1 MHKIAMEMGKWAM
14 EQAKAHGFDNLSAQD
29 WDDLKD
35 CMEIVKSAIC
45 ADKDYREVEAM
56 DDFEK
61 EYGRMGY
68 RGRAANGRFVHRPGR
83 GRSAG
88 YTPYLH
94 MMDDGMDDYDMYDDI
109 PYPMTGYRMGYT
121 GGRGRNSG
129 SYSGNN
135 GNRGGNSNDGNSGNS
150 NSYGYDGGNNGNS
163 GGGYGYDRMNMR
175 QPSRYGESYD
185 RYDQNRRHY
194 TETKNPED
202 KKAMKQSVN
211 DIYSDMENMIDNI
224 MEYADAADK
233 PELKQKFVQMAQ
245 KVQNMK

>member
-14 EQAKAHGFDNLSAQD
+14 EQAKAHGFDNITSQE

-68 RGRAANGRFVHRPGR
+68 RGRAANGRFVHRSGR

-94 MMDDGMDDYDMYDDI
+94 MMEDGMDDYDMYDEM

-121 GGRGRNSG
+121 DGNRGGNMGNSSSSG
-129 SYSGNN
+129 SYSGNY
-135 GNRGGNSNDGNSGNS
+135 GGGNSRSG
-150 NSYGYDGGNNGNS
+150 YEG
-163 GGGYGYDRMNMR
+163 MR

-185 RYDQNRRHY
+185 RYSDRRRHY
-194 TETKNPED
+194 HESGDADSKKKMED
-202 KKAMKQSVN
+202 SIGEVF
-211 DIYSDMENMIDNI
+211 DDMENVVQDVWKEMT
-224 MEYADAADK
+224 
-233 PELKQKFVQMAQ
+233 PEQKQKYKARMTQMVQKMQ
-245 KVQNMK
+245 

>member
-1 MHKIAMEMGKWAM
+1 MHKVAMEMGKWAM
-14 EQAKAHGFDNLSAQD
+14 EQAKAHGFDNLSSQD

-68 RGRAANGRFVHRPGR
+68 RGRAANGRFVHRSGR

-94 MMDDGMDDYDMYDDI
+94 MMEDGMDDYDMYDEM

-121 GGRGRNSG
+121 DGNRRGNMGNSSSSG
-129 SYSGNN
+129 SYSGNY
-135 GNRGGNSNDGNSGNS
+135 GGGNSRSG
-150 NSYGYDGGNNGNS
+150 YEG
-163 GGGYGYDRMNMR
+163 MR

-185 RYDQNRRHY
+185 RYKDSRRHY
-194 TETKNPED
+194 TENPTPEYQKKMKDDADEVMDDIEQLAKRMYED
-202 KKAMKQSVN
+202 SDPQDKAKF
-211 DIYSDMENMIDNI
+211 
-224 MEYADAADK
+224 
-233 PELKQKFVQMAQ
+233 KQKMTQL
-245 KVQNMK
+245 VQNMK

>member
-14 EQAKAHGFDNLSAQD
+14 EQAKAHGFDNLTSQQ

-68 RGRAANGRFVHRPGR
+68 RGRAANGRFVHRSGR

-94 MMDDGMDDYDMYDDI
+94 MMEDGMDDYDMYDEM

-121 GGRGRNSG
+121 DGNRGGNMGNSSSSG
-129 SYSGNN
+129 SYSGNY
-135 GNRGGNSNDGNSGNS
+135 GGGNSRSGYES
-150 NSYGYDGGNNGNS
+150 
-163 GGGYGYDRMNMR
+163 MR

-185 RYDQNRRHY
+185 RYSDRRRHY
-194 TETKNPED
+194 HETKDAES
-202 KKAMKQSVN
+202 KKQMDDSMKEYMADV
-211 DIYSDMENMIDNI
+211 MENMRD
-224 MEYADAADK
+224 MWKDADPTLRQTMKADLTK
-233 PELKQKFVQMAQ
+233 MVQQ
-245 KVQNMK
+245 LQ

>member
-1 MHKIAMEMGKWAM
+1 MHKVAMEMGKWAM
-14 EQAKAHGFDNLSAQD
+14 EQAKAHGFDNLSSQD

-68 RGRAANGRFVHRPGR
+68 RGRAANGRFVHRSGR

-94 MMDDGMDDYDMYDDI
+94 MMEDGMDEYDMYDDM

-121 GGRGRNSG
+121 DGNRGGNMGNSSSSG
-129 SYSGNN
+129 SYSGNY
-135 GNRGGNSNDGNSGNS
+135 GGGNSRSGYES
-150 NSYGYDGGNNGNS
+150 V
-163 GGGYGYDRMNMR
+163 R

-185 RYDQNRRHY
+185 RYKDSRRHY
-194 TETKNPED
+194 TENPTPEYQQKMKED
-202 KKAMKQSVN
+202 ADEVFEDIEDLAKKM
-211 DIYSDMENMIDNI
+211 YSE
-224 MEYADAADK
+224 ADANDK
-233 PELKQKFVQMAQ
+233 AKFKQKMTQL
-245 KVQNMK
+245 VQNMK

>member
-14 EQAKAHGFDNLSAQD
+14 EQAKAHGFDNLSSQQ

-68 RGRAANGRFVHRPGR
+68 RGRAANGRFVHRSGR

-88 YTPYLH
+88 YTPYPYLH
-94 MMDDGMDDYDMYDDI
+94 MMEDDMDEYGMYDEI

-121 GGRGRNSG
+121 DGNRGGNMGNSSSSG
-129 SYSGNN
+129 SYSGNY
-135 GNRGGNSNDGNSGNS
+135 GGGNSRSGYES
-150 NSYGYDGGNNGNS
+150 
-163 GGGYGYDRMNMR
+163 MR

-185 RYDQNRRHY
+185 RYSDRRRHY
-194 TETKNPED
+194 HESGDADSKKKMED
-202 KKAMKQSVN
+202 SIGEVF
-211 DIYSDMENMIDNI
+211 DDMENVVQDVWKEMT
-224 MEYADAADK
+224 
-233 PELKQKFVQMAQ
+233 PEQKQKYKARMTQMVQKMQ
-245 KVQNMK
+245 

>member
-1 MHKIAMEMGKWAM
+1 MHKVAMEMGKWAM
-14 EQAKAHGFDNLSAQD
+14 EQAKAHGFDNLSSQD

-68 RGRAANGRFVHRPGR
+68 RGRAANGRFVHRSGR

-94 MMDDGMDDYDMYDDI
+94 MMDDGMDEYGMYDEM

-121 GGRGRNSG
+121 DGNRGGNMGNSSSSG
-129 SYSGNN
+129 SYSGNYS
-135 GNRGGNSNDGNSGNS
+135 GGNSRSG
-150 NSYGYDGGNNGNS
+150 YEGV
-163 GGGYGYDRMNMR
+163 R

-185 RYDQNRRHY
+185 RYKDSRRHY
-194 TETKNPED
+194 TENPTPEYQQKMKENAD
-202 KKAMKQSVN
+202 DVFDDIEELAKKM
-211 DIYSDMENMIDNI
+211 YSE
-224 MEYADAADK
+224 ADANDK
-233 PELKQKFVQMAQ
+233 AKFKQKMTQLI
-245 KVQNMK
+245 QNMK

>member
-1 MHKIAMEMGKWAM
+1 MHKVAMEMGKWAM
-14 EQAKAHGFDNLSAQD
+14 EQAKAHGFDNLSSQD

-61 EYGRMGY
+61 EYERMGY
-68 RGRAANGRFVHRPGR
+68 RGRAANGRFVHRSGR

-94 MMDDGMDDYDMYDDI
+94 MMEDGMDDYDMYDEI

-121 GGRGRNSG
+121 DGNRGGNMGNSSSSG
-129 SYSGNN
+129 SYSGNY
-135 GNRGGNSNDGNSGNS
+135 GGVNSRSGYES
-150 NSYGYDGGNNGNS
+150 V
-163 GGGYGYDRMNMR
+163 R

-185 RYDQNRRHY
+185 RYKDSRRHY
-194 TETKNPED
+194 TENPTPEYQQKMKED
-202 KKAMKQSVN
+202 ADEVFEDIEDLAKKM
-211 DIYSDMENMIDNI
+211 YSE
-224 MEYADAADK
+224 ADANDK
-233 PELKQKFVQMAQ
+233 AKFKQKMTQL
-245 KVQNMK
+245 VQNMK

>member
-1 MHKIAMEMGKWAM
+1 MHKVAMEMGKWAM
-14 EQAKAHGFDNLSAQD
+14 EQAKAHGFDNLSSQD

-88 YTPYLH
+88 YIPYLH
-94 MMDDGMDDYDMYDDI
+94 MMDDGMDEYDMYDDM

-121 GGRGRNSG
+121 DSRGRNMPEMGKTSD
-129 SYSGNN
+129 Y
-135 GNRGGNSNDGNSGNS
+135 RDVKH
-150 NSYGYDGGNNGNS
+150 DHI
-163 GGGYGYDRMNMR
+163 R

-185 RYDQNRRHY
+185 RYSDRRRHY
-194 TETKNPED
+194 HESGDADSKKRMED
-202 KKAMKQSVN
+202 SIGEVF
-211 DIYSDMENMIDNI
+211 DDMENVIQDVWKEMT
-224 MEYADAADK
+224 
-233 PELKQKFVQMAQ
+233 PEQKQKYKAKMTQMVQKMQ
-245 KVQNMK
+245 

>member
-1 MHKIAMEMGKWAM
+1 MHKVAMEMGKWAM
-14 EQAKAHGFDNLSAQD
+14 EQAKAHGFDNLSSQD

-68 RGRAANGRFVHRPGR
+68 RGRARNGRFVHRSGR

-94 MMDDGMDDYDMYDDI
+94 MMEDGMDDYDMYDEM
-109 PYPMTGYRMGYT
+109 PYPTTGYRMGYT
-121 GGRGRNSG
+121 DGNRGGNMGNSSSSG
-129 SYSGNN
+129 SYSGNY
-135 GNRGGNSNDGNSGNS
+135 GGGNSRSG
-150 NSYGYDGGNNGNS
+150 YEG
-163 GGGYGYDRMNMR
+163 MR

-185 RYDQNRRHY
+185 RYSDRRRHY
-194 TETKNPED
+194 HETKD
-202 KKAMKQSVN
+202 ADSKKQMDDSMKE
-211 DIYSDMENMIDNI
+211 YMSDVSENLREMWKD
-224 MEYADAADK
+224 ADPTLRQTMKADLTK
-233 PELKQKFVQMAQ
+233 MVQQ
-245 KVQNMK
+245 LQ

>member
-1 MHKIAMEMGKWAM
+1 MHKVAMEMGKWAM
-14 EQAKAHGFDNLSAQD
+14 EQAKARGFDNLSSQD

-68 RGRAANGRFVHRPGR
+68 RGRTANGRFVHRSGR

-94 MMDDGMDDYDMYDDI
+94 MMDNGMDDYDMYDDM

-121 GGRGRNSG
+121 D
-129 SYSGNN
+129 
-135 GNRGGNSNDGNSGNS
+135 GNRGGNMGNSSSSGSSSGNYGGGNS
-150 NSYGYDGGNNGNS
+150 RSGYEG
-163 GGGYGYDRMNMR
+163 MR

-185 RYDQNRRHY
+185 RYSDRRRHY
-194 TETKNPED
+194 HESGDADSKKRMED
-202 KKAMKQSVN
+202 SIVEVF
-211 DIYSDMENMIDNI
+211 DDMENVVQDVWKEMT
-224 MEYADAADK
+224 
-233 PELKQKFVQMAQ
+233 PEQKQKYKARMTQMVQKMQ
-245 KVQNMK
+245 

>member
-14 EQAKAHGFDNLSAQD
+14 ERAKATGLDNISSQD

-68 RGRAANGRFVHRPGR
+68 RGRAANGRFVHRSGR

-94 MMDDGMDDYDMYDDI
+94 MMEDGMEDYDMYDEM

-121 GGRGRNSG
+121 DGNRGGNMGNSSSFG
-129 SYSGNN
+129 SYSGNY
-135 GNRGGNSNDGNSGNS
+135 GGGNSRSGYES
-150 NSYGYDGGNNGNS
+150 
-163 GGGYGYDRMNMR
+163 MR

-185 RYDQNRRHY
+185 RYKDNRRHY
-194 TETKNPED
+194 TENPTPEHQKMMKDSADEVFDDIED
-202 KKAMKQSVN
+202 LAKKM
-211 DIYSDMENMIDNI
+211 YE
-224 MEYADAADK
+224 EADAQDRAK
-233 PELKQKFVQMAQ
+233 LKTKMTQLVQG
-245 KVQNMK
+245 MK

>member
-14 EQAKAHGFDNLSAQD
+14 EQAKAHGFDNITPQE

-68 RGRAANGRFVHRPGR
+68 RGRAANGRFVHRSGR

-94 MMDDGMDDYDMYDDI
+94 MMEDGMDEYGMYDEM
-109 PYPMTGYRMGYT
+109 PYPMNGYRMGYT
-121 GGRGRNSG
+121 GGNRGGNMGNSSSSG
-129 SYSGNN
+129 SYSGN
-135 GNRGGNSNDGNSGNS
+135 
-150 NSYGYDGGNNGNS
+150 YDGGNSRS
-163 GGGYGYDRMNMR
+163 GYEGMR

-185 RYDQNRRHY
+185 RYKDSRRHY
-194 TETKNPED
+194 TENPTPEYQQKMKENAD
-202 KKAMKQSVN
+202 DVFDDIEELAKKM
-211 DIYSDMENMIDNI
+211 YSE
-224 MEYADAADK
+224 ADANDK
-233 PELKQKFVQMAQ
+233 AKFKQKMTQL
-245 KVQNMK
+245 VQNMK

>member
-14 EQAKAHGFDNLSAQD
+14 EQAKAHGFDNLSSQD

-35 CMEIVKSAIC
+35 CMEIVKNAIC

-68 RGRAANGRFVHRPGR
+68 RGRAANGRFVHRSGR

-88 YTPYLH
+88 YTPYPYLH
-94 MMDDGMDDYDMYDDI
+94 MMEDGMDDYDMYDEM

-121 GGRGRNSG
+121 DGNRGGNMGNSSSSG
-129 SYSGNN
+129 SYSGNY
-135 GNRGGNSNDGNSGNS
+135 GGGNSRSG
-150 NSYGYDGGNNGNS
+150 YED
-163 GGGYGYDRMNMR
+163 MR

-185 RYDQNRRHY
+185 RYSDRRRHY
-194 TETKNPED
+194 HESGDADSKKKMED
-202 KKAMKQSVN
+202 SIGEVF
-211 DIYSDMENMIDNI
+211 DDMENVVQDVWKEMT
-224 MEYADAADK
+224 
-233 PELKQKFVQMAQ
+233 PEQKQKYKARMTQMVQKMQ
-245 KVQNMK
+245 

>member
-14 EQAKAHGFDNLSAQD
+14 EQAKAHGFDNLTSQQ

-56 DDFEK
+56 DEEEK
-61 EYGRMGY
+61 MYGRMGY

-94 MMDDGMDDYDMYDDI
+94 MMEDGMDEYGMYDEM

-121 GGRGRNSG
+121 DGNRGGNMGNSSSSG
-129 SYSGNN
+129 SYSGNY
-135 GNRGGNSNDGNSGNS
+135 GGGNSRSG
-150 NSYGYDGGNNGNS
+150 YEG
-163 GGGYGYDRMNMR
+163 MR

-185 RYDQNRRHY
+185 RYSDRRRHY
-194 TETKNPED
+194 HESGDADSKKKMED
-202 KKAMKQSVN
+202 SIGEVF
-211 DIYSDMENMIDNI
+211 DDMENVVQDVWKEMS
-224 MEYADAADK
+224 
-233 PELKQKFVQMAQ
+233 PEQKQKYKARMTQMVQKMQ
-245 KVQNMK
+245 

>member
-1 MHKIAMEMGKWAM
+1 MHKVAMEMGKWAM
-14 EQAKAHGFDNLSAQD
+14 EQAKAHGFDNLSSQD

-94 MMDDGMDDYDMYDDI
+94 MMEDDMDDYDMYDEM

-121 GGRGRNSG
+121 DGNRGGNMGNSSSSG
-129 SYSGNN
+129 SYSGNY
-135 GNRGGNSNDGNSGNS
+135 GGGNSRSG
-150 NSYGYDGGNNGNS
+150 YEG
-163 GGGYGYDRMNMR
+163 MR

-185 RYDQNRRHY
+185 RYSDRRRHY
-194 TETKNPED
+194 HETKDAES
-202 KKAMKQSVN
+202 KKQMDDSMKEYMADV
-211 DIYSDMENMIDNI
+211 MENMRD
-224 MEYADAADK
+224 MWKDADPTLRQTMKADLTK
-233 PELKQKFVQMAQ
+233 MVQQ
-245 KVQNMK
+245 LQ

>member
-1 MHKIAMEMGKWAM
+1 MHKVAMEMGKWAM
-14 EQAKAHGFDNLSAQD
+14 EQAKAHGFDNLTSQQ

-68 RGRAANGRFVHRPGR
+68 RGRAANGRFVHRSGR

-88 YTPYLH
+88 YTPYPYLH
-94 MMDDGMDDYDMYDDI
+94 MMEDGMDDYDMYDEM

-121 GGRGRNSG
+121 GGNRGGNMGNSSSSG
-129 SYSGNN
+129 SYSGNY
-135 GNRGGNSNDGNSGNS
+135 GGGNSRSG
-150 NSYGYDGGNNGNS
+150 YEG
-163 GGGYGYDRMNMR
+163 MR

-185 RYDQNRRHY
+185 RYKDSRRHY
-194 TETKNPED
+194 TENPTPEHQQKMKD
-202 KKAMKQSVN
+202 DADDVFDDIEELAKK
-211 DIYSDMENMIDNI
+211 IYSD
-224 MEYADAADK
+224 ADANDK
-233 PELKQKFVQMAQ
+233 AKFKQKMTQL
-245 KVQNMK
+245 VQNMK

>member
-14 EQAKAHGFDNLSAQD
+14 EQAKAHGFDNLSSQD

-68 RGRAANGRFVHRPGR
+68 RGRAANGRFVHRSGR

-88 YTPYLH
+88 YTPIPYLH
-94 MMDDGMDDYDMYDDI
+94 MMEDGMDDYDMYDEM

-121 GGRGRNSG
+121 DGNRGGNMGNSSSSG
-129 SYSGNN
+129 SYSGNY
-135 GNRGGNSNDGNSGNS
+135 GGGNSRS
-150 NSYGYDGGNNGNS
+150 GYDG
-163 GGGYGYDRMNMR
+163 MR

-185 RYDQNRRHY
+185 RYSDRRRHY
-194 TETKNPED
+194 HESGDADSKKKMED
-202 KKAMKQSVN
+202 SIGEVF
-211 DIYSDMENMIDNI
+211 DDMENVVQDVWKEMT
-224 MEYADAADK
+224 
-233 PELKQKFVQMAQ
+233 PEQKQKYKARMTQMVQKMQ
-245 KVQNMK
+245 

>member
-14 EQAKAHGFDNLSAQD
+14 EQAKAHGFDNITSQQ

-56 DDFEK
+56 DNFEK

-68 RGRAANGRFVHRPGR
+68 RGRAANGRFVHRSGR

-88 YTPYLH
+88 YTPYPYLH
-94 MMDDGMDDYDMYDDI
+94 MMEDGIDDYDMYDEM

-121 GGRGRNSG
+121 DGNRGGNMGNSSSSG
-129 SYSGNN
+129 SYSGNYS
-135 GNRGGNSNDGNSGNS
+135 GGNSRSG
-150 NSYGYDGGNNGNS
+150 YEG
-163 GGGYGYDRMNMR
+163 MR

-185 RYDQNRRHY
+185 RYKDSRRHY
-194 TETKNPED
+194 TENPTPEHQQKMKD
-202 KKAMKQSVN
+202 DADDVFDDIEELAKK
-211 DIYSDMENMIDNI
+211 IYSD
-224 MEYADAADK
+224 ADANDK
-233 PELKQKFVQMAQ
+233 AKFKQKMTQL
-245 KVQNMK
+245 VQNMK

>member
-1 MHKIAMEMGKWAM
+1 MHKVAMEMGKWAM
-14 EQAKAHGFDNLSAQD
+14 EQAKAHGFDNLSSQD

-68 RGRAANGRFVHRPGR
+68 RGRAANGRFVHRSGR

-94 MMDDGMDDYDMYDDI
+94 MMEDGMDDYDMYDEM

-121 GGRGRNSG
+121 DGNRGGNMGNSSSSG
-129 SYSGNN
+129 SYSGNY
-135 GNRGGNSNDGNSGNS
+135 GGGNSRSG
-150 NSYGYDGGNNGNS
+150 YEG
-163 GGGYGYDRMNMR
+163 MR

-185 RYDQNRRHY
+185 RYRDSRRHY
-194 TETKNPED
+194 TENPTPEYQQKMKENAD
-202 KKAMKQSVN
+202 DVFDDIEELAKKM
-211 DIYSDMENMIDNI
+211 YSE
-224 MEYADAADK
+224 ADANDK
-233 PELKQKFVQMAQ
+233 AKFKQKMTQL
-245 KVQNMK
+245 VQNMK

>member
-14 EQAKAHGFDNLSAQD
+14 EQAKARGFDNLSSQD

-68 RGRAANGRFVHRPGR
+68 RGRARNGRFVHRSGG

-88 YTPYLH
+88 YTPYPYLH
-94 MMDDGMDDYDMYDDI
+94 MMEDGMDEYDMYDDI

-121 GGRGRNSG
+121 DGNRGGNMGNSSSSG
-129 SYSGNN
+129 SYSGNYV
-135 GNRGGNSNDGNSGNS
+135 GGNSRSG
-150 NSYGYDGGNNGNS
+150 YEG
-163 GGGYGYDRMNMR
+163 MR

-185 RYDQNRRHY
+185 RYSDRRRHY
-194 TETKNPED
+194 HETKD
-202 KKAMKQSVN
+202 ADSKKQMDDSMKE
-211 DIYSDMENMIDNI
+211 YMSDVSENLREMWKD
-224 MEYADAADK
+224 ADPTLRQTMKADLTK
-233 PELKQKFVQMAQ
+233 MVQQ
-245 KVQNMK
+245 LQ